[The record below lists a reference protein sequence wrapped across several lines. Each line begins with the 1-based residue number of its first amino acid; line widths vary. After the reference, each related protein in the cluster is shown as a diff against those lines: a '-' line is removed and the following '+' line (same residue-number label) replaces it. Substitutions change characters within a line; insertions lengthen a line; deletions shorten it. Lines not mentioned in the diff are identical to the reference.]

1 VGRLL
6 LLVALL
12 VPRPPVFAGLQSATT
27 CLPGPVGG
35 DRLVRYHLHWKA
47 AHDDR
52 TPSSRIVYD
61 VYRASSPGA
70 ESFVRPTYVTAPGL
84 TSFTTPPLPSGPTY
98 FFVVRARD
106 AGGHRDAN
114 RVERQGVNLCL

>member
-1 VGRLL
+1 MGRLL
-6 LLVALL
+6 LLVTLL
-12 VPRPPVFAGLQSATT
+12 VPRPPVFAGLHSATT

-35 DRLVRYHLHWKA
+35 DRLVRYHLRWPA

-61 VYRASSPGA
+61 VYRANASGA
-70 ESFVRPTYVTAPGL
+70 ESFARPTWATAPGL
-84 TSFTTPPLPSGPTY
+84 TSFTTPPLPSGATY

-106 AGGHRDAN
+106 TGGRRDAN
-114 RVERQGVNLCL
+114 RVERRGVNLCL

>member
-6 LLVALL
+6 LLVTLL
-12 VPRPPVFAGLQSATT
+12 VLRPPVFAGLHSATT

-35 DRLVRYHLHWKA
+35 DRLVRYHLRWLS

-52 TPSSRIVYD
+52 NPSSRIVYD
-61 VYRASSPGA
+61 VYRASSSGA
-70 ESFVRPTYVTAPGL
+70 ESFTRPTWTTAPGL
-84 TSFTTPPLPSGPTY
+84 TSFTTPPLPSGATY

-106 AGGHRDAN
+106 SSGRRDAN
-114 RVERQGVNLCL
+114 RVERRGVNLCL